1 MAGKRAPSASR
12 APSARGTAAP
22 ITPGSDDGLRVSDK
36 VVTEVTARLRRV
48 EGQVRAVQR
57 MIAERRDCH
66 AVVQQMAAAR
76 AALEKATVQ
85 LMATSM
91 AECIRPKAGG
101 GIDEAELKRLTDTFV
116 KLLG

>member
-1 MAGKRAPSASR
+1 MAAKRAPSAR
-12 APSARGTAAP
+12 IARNLPDAKAPTGEDA
-22 ITPGSDDGLRVSDK
+22 LRVPDK
-36 VVTEVTARLRRV
+36 VVAEVTARLRRV

-91 AECIRPKAGG
+91 AECIRPKADG
-101 GIDEAELKRLTDTFV
+101 GIDENELKRLTDTFV

>member
-1 MAGKRAPSASR
+1 MAVKRAPSAR
-12 APSARGTAAP
+12 IARNVPEAKASTGEDA
-22 ITPGSDDGLRVSDK
+22 LRVPDK
-36 VVTEVTARLRRV
+36 VVAEVTARLRRV

-66 AVVQQMAAAR
+66 AVVQHMAAAR

-91 AECIRPKAGG
+91 AECIRPKADG

>member
-1 MAGKRAPSASR
+1 MAVRRAQPVQAED
-12 APSARGTAAP
+12 A
-22 ITPGSDDGLRVSDK
+22 LRVPDS
-36 VVTEVTARLRRV
+36 VVADVTARLRRV

-76 AALEKATVQ
+76 AALERATVQ

-91 AECIRPKAGG
+91 AECIRPKSEG

>member
-1 MAGKRAPSASR
+1 MAVKRAPSAR
-12 APSARGTAAP
+12 IARNVPDAKASTGEDA
-22 ITPGSDDGLRVSDK
+22 LRVPDK
-36 VVTEVTARLRRV
+36 VVAEVTARLRRV

>member
-1 MAGKRAPSASR
+1 MAARRAVAQPEAD
-12 APSARGTAAP
+12 A
-22 ITPGSDDGLRVSDK
+22 LRVPET
-36 VVTEVTARLRRV
+36 VATEVTMRLRRV

-66 AVVQQMAAAR
+66 AIVQQMAAAR
-76 AALEKATVQ
+76 AALERATVQ

-91 AECIRPKAGG
+91 AECIRPRADG

>member
-1 MAGKRAPSASR
+1 M
-12 APSARGTAAP
+12 
-22 ITPGSDDGLRVSDK
+22 
-36 VVTEVTARLRRV
+36 RLRRV
-48 EGQVRAVQR
+48 EGQIRAVQR

-76 AALEKATVQ
+76 AALERATVQ

-91 AECIRPKAGG
+91 AECIRPRAEG
-101 GIDEAELKRLTDTFV
+101 GIDESELKRLTDTFV